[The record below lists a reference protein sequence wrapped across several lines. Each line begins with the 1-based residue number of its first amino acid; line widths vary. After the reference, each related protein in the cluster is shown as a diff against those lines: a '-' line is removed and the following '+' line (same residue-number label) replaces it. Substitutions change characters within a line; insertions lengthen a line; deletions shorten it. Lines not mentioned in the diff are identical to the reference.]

1 MPVRAARNR
10 RGISSQYGQEEKEG
24 RNGALRQ
31 GGAGNGIA
39 GGSELESTKGVG
51 WLVGEEDCMPVGE

>member
-1 MPVRAARNR
+1 MSVRAAGKK

-31 GGAGNGIA
+31 GGAGNGIV
-39 GGSELESTKGVG
+39 GVSEVESMKGVG
-51 WLVGEEDCMPVGE
+51 WLVGEEGCMLVGE